1 MLSKIGYALTALR
14 EDEDV
19 SLGAADYVY
28 IMHEGQIRSEGTSEK
43 IKRSS
48 EIREVYFGI

>member
-19 SLGAADYVY
+19 SLGAADYV
-28 IMHEGQIRSEGTSEK
+28 
-43 IKRSS
+43 
-48 EIREVYFGI
+48 